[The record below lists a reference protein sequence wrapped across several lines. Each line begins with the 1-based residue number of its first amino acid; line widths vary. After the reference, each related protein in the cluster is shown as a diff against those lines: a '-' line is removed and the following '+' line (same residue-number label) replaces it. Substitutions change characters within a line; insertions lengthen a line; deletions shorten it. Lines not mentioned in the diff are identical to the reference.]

1 MDFWDLTT
9 LLFRRWYAALPLLVA
24 TAVASFATLQN
35 VTPNYIANAYVQL
48 IPPTVVEKTDQ
59 TAGTTQHINPWMDLG
74 LAALGNAATISLK
87 DESVLTS
94 LTAAG
99 YSENFTMTP
108 NSANLM
114 VTFEVTGTSAT
125 QAAKTADQLVKLFVQ
140 SVVDLQTAYGV
151 QQTNLITTRRL
162 DLGNNLT
169 ESNSNVKRA
178 VVAVGVA
185 GILLTLAFTIG
196 LDAMVRRRS
205 RRLAALAG
213 DDPVDLRRPPSR
225 REPSAPPAARPAQQ
239 QLVISPVSP
248 STSRPAPAQG
258 QYGSPMGGAAMVD
271 QNVDQYGEPTERNG
285 SLPVPTD
292 ATVVLPL
299 AYQKS
304 RGKAAESEGT
314 QRR

>member
-1 MDFWDLTT
+1 VDFWDLTT

-59 TAGTTQHINPWMDLG
+59 TPGATQHINPWMDLG

-94 LTAAG
+94 LTASG

-108 NSANLM
+108 NSDNLM
-114 VTFEVTGTSAT
+114 ETFEVTGTSAA
-125 QAAKTADQLVKLFVQ
+125 QASKTADQLVKLFVQ

-169 ESNSNVKRA
+169 QSNSNVKRA

-196 LDAMVRRRS
+196 LDALVRRRS
-205 RRLAALAG
+205 RRLAAMAG
-213 DDPVDLRRPPSR
+213 DEAPELRRPPTR
-225 REPSAPPAARPAQQ
+225 REPAAAPASRQQ
-239 QLVISPVSP
+239 QLVISPVSQ
-248 STSRPAPAQG
+248 STSRPAPGPGQG
-258 QYGSPMGGAAMVD
+258 QYGSPMGTVLVD
-271 QNVDQYGEPTERNG
+271 SNEDQFGEPTERNG
-285 SLPVPTD
+285 TLPVPTD

>member
-1 MDFWDLTT
+1 VDFWDLTT

-24 TAVASFATLQN
+24 TVVASFATLQN

-48 IPPTVVEKTDQ
+48 IPPTVVEKTDP
-59 TAGTTQHINPWMDLG
+59 AVGTTQHVNPWMGLG

-94 LTAAG
+94 LTTAG

-108 NSANLM
+108 NSSNLM

-178 VVAVGVA
+178 VVAVAVA

-205 RRLAALAG
+205 RRLAAMAG

-225 REPSAPPAARPAQQ
+225 REPSAPPSGRTGQQ
-239 QLVISPVSP
+239 VIISPVSP
-248 STSRPAPAQG
+248 STSRPAPAQS
-258 QYGSPMGGAAMVD
+258 QYGSPMAGAVMVD
-271 QNVDQYGEPTERNG
+271 QNVDQFGEPTER
-285 SLPVPTD
+285 SVPLPVPTD

-299 AYQKS
+299 AYQNS
-304 RGKAAESEGT
+304 RGSKAAESEGT